1 MAEENLEHED
11 VLLLLVVCSYLFSA
25 HPLAR
30 QTENLSICSILLL
43 RKKSATTTFSVT
55 KIKKSYQLCCLAQL
69 YFSFVLFLILNAGC
83 SSYIN
88 NTLTNCNILLNH
100 KNLVKVSISSLSGYL
115 PSYVKNP
122 WSHFSVSLG
131 KYIFFLIPM
140 GYSGM

>member
-1 MAEENLEHED
+1 MYLYRLTNVEMTWLKKIWNMRMYFFFSLYVAICFPLIPLP
-11 VLLLLVVCSYLFSA
+11 VKQKIYLFVPS
-25 HPLAR
+25 
-30 QTENLSICSILLL
+30 SSYV
-43 RKKSATTTFSVT
+43 KKSATTTFSVT

-122 WSHFSVSLG
+122 
-131 KYIFFLIPM
+131 
-140 GYSGM
+140 